1 MMGSF
6 LHRVPAASPADVPSG
21 PAPAGEWS
29 SSFPALAEFLAATS
43 WSDASPRTPGT
54 LTLFTDESVW
64 KICLSDRAQGR
75 IAFVTGMSP
84 LEAFQ
89 AAERGLESNSLD
101 WRAQSPSN
109 RKKGR

>member
-1 MMGSF
+1 MGSF
-6 LHRVPAASPADVPSG
+6 LNKRPAPNGEAVPSG
-21 PAPAGEWS
+21 PAAAGEWS

-64 KICLSDRAQGR
+64 KICLSDRAQGLV
-75 IAFVTGMSP
+75 AFVAGQSP

-101 WRAQSPSN
+101 WRASSQSN
-109 RKKGR
+109 RSRRK